1 VPKPSESNTGAIVGA
16 VIGGIICF
24 TVIAISIWWLSKR
37 KRSTVRQSEGSSP
50 EKIGMQEARSTD
62 REEIFQVDDQHGYSE
77 MNTSEEPKQL
87 ADQHGVSELAG

>member
-1 VPKPSESNTGAIVGA
+1 MPKPSELNTGATVGG
-16 VIGGIICF
+16 VVGGIVCL

-50 EKIGMQEARSTD
+50 EEIGMQEARRTD
-62 REEIFQVDDQHGYSE
+62 RTEIFQVDDQHGYSE
-77 MNTSEEPKQL
+77 MSTSEERKQL